1 MQIVPEYMFYLTHI
15 FRYTDRIKQGFLDIL
30 RSAGL
35 AFWSKEVQKIK
46 QKLLC
51 PRKLEVRIINVT
63 VKYSLRLKLVPNNQG
78 RDLGGM
84 KEHSPTLLRFSF
96 FVFQKKI
103 NYFPPRWC
111 SNDFKNGAF

>member
-35 AFWSKEVQKIK
+35 AFDRRKFKRLSKSCYVLE
-46 QKLLC
+46 
-51 PRKLEVRIINVT
+51 KLEVRIINVT

-84 KEHSPTLLRFSF
+84 KQHSPTLFRFSF

-103 NYFPPRWC
+103 NYFPPR
-111 SNDFKNGAF
+111 

>member
-1 MQIVPEYMFYLTHI
+1 MQIVPEYMFYLAHI

-51 PRKLEVRIINVT
+51 PRKVGSEDYQCYCQIQSEIET
-63 VKYSLRLKLVPNNQG
+63 GTQ
-78 RDLGGM
+78 
-84 KEHSPTLLRFSF
+84 
-96 FVFQKKI
+96 
-103 NYFPPRWC
+103 
-111 SNDFKNGAF
+111 